1 MPDDRQSD
9 SVQPISSEQAR
20 DILYTAIR
28 ERLGDAWDDEEEGWA
43 MISGHDYMARL
54 TKGRK
59 NIDFYVDLLGEVT
72 IEEKDINPGQ
82 ETGRLLAWMFLVGSF
97 LIALLIARLVGFL

>member
-1 MPDDRQSD
+1 MPDDKQSD
-9 SVQPISSEQAR
+9 SVQPISAEQAR
-20 DILYTAIR
+20 DILYAAIR

-54 TKGRK
+54 TRGRK